1 MDLYECLHAYKT
13 ITLKLIDKTKHGEIL
28 EELLDKREQ
37 IIKKMGNINFS
48 KEEFKN
54 ISSSLGL
61 LELDNELQTLVKA
74 EKIKTKNQIDI
85 LRKTREARKNYNN
98 VQESL
103 RFFSG
108 RS

>member
-1 MDLYECLHAYKT
+1 MDLYECLDTYKT
-13 ITLKLIDKTKHGEIL
+13 ITLELIDKTKHGESVDKLID
-28 EELLDKREQ
+28 ERAELINQ
-37 IIKKMGNINFS
+37 IGNIDFS

-74 EKIKTKNQIDI
+74 EKIKIKNQINI
-85 LRKTREARKNYNN
+85 LRKTREVRKNYNN
-98 VQESL
+98 VQENP